1 MTEQSSLGV
10 GYVLYLDDGTE
21 FWQDGD
27 EDLADLVY
35 RAGSAHSGRSIMG
48 IASIAR
54 ATSWTDGELDF
65 EDKAVVLRE
74 WWRSEHA
81 PSFPLHQF
89 ETTADAQRW
98 LSAMR
103 EACS

>member
-1 MTEQSSLGV
+1 MGKSNFPGV
-10 GYVLYLDDGTE
+10 GYVLYLDDGSE
-21 FWQDGD
+21 IWQEDD
-27 EDLADLVY
+27 ESLVELVY
-35 RAGSAHSGRSIMG
+35 IAGRKHPGRSIMG

-54 ATSWTDGELDF
+54 ATAWTDGKLDY

-74 WWRSEHA
+74 WWRSKGTPA
-81 PSFPLHQF
+81 FPLHEF
-89 ETTADAQRW
+89 ETTAAAQLW

>member
-1 MTEQSSLGV
+1 MTEQNSLGV

-21 FWQDGD
+21 FWEDGD
-27 EDLADLVY
+27 DDLADLVY
-35 RAGSAHSGRSIMG
+35 RAGSANPGRSIMG

-54 ATSWTDGELDF
+54 ATAWTDGKLDY

-74 WWRSEHA
+74 WWRSESA
-81 PSFPLHQF
+81 PAFPLHKF
-89 ETTADAQRW
+89 ETTAAAQLW

-103 EACS
+103 EVCS

>member
-1 MTEQSSLGV
+1 MTEQNSLGV
-10 GYVLYLDDGTE
+10 GYILYLDDGSE
-21 FWQDGD
+21 FWADGD
-27 EDLADLVY
+27 
-35 RAGSAHSGRSIMG
+35 AHPGRSIMG

-54 ATSWTDGELDF
+54 ATAWIDGELEY

-74 WWRSEHA
+74 WWRSESA
-81 PSFPLHQF
+81 PSFPLHKF
-89 ETTADAQRW
+89 ETTAAAQLW